1 MRKFKILKTC
11 CDKHTGRMLTAGTII
26 EVDEAR
32 AKELEK
38 ATAYASEIKDAVK
51 AAPVPEPEES
61 PEEVKPKK
69 APAKKK
75 TAGRKKKEA

>member
-11 CDKHTGRMLTAGTII
+11 RDKHTGRMLPAGSII

-38 ATAYASEIKDAVK
+38 ATAYASEIKE
-51 AAPVPEPEES
+51 AAPEPDPGNNSGKIETT
-61 PEEVKPKK
+61 PKK